1 LVTDSSTH
9 PYDAL
14 TPDVILDAVE
24 TYGVHC
30 TGELLALN
38 SYENRVY
45 RVGTEEQGPLAVKFY
60 RPGRWSDDA
69 ILEEHR
75 FTLMLEE
82 HEIPVVAPM
91 RDRDGSSLNTFSDF
105 RFALF
110 PWQPGRVPELNHPD
124 DFAIVGRYL
133 GRLHALGKTESFRH
147 RPTITIEAFGIDAVS
162 WIREHGFIPAHLEA
176 AYDSLTEQLLKVIG
190 DRFASTSVSNIRLH
204 GDCHLSNIL
213 WTDTG
218 PHIVDFDD
226 CRMGPAVQDL
236 WMLLAGE
243 REDQEQQ
250 LANVLAGYNQFCD
263 FSTTQLNLIE
273 SLRTLR
279 MLHYSAWL
287 AKRWDDPAFPFAFPW
302 FNTTRYWE
310 EHILSLREQQA
321 ALEEPPLVFER
332 ELAG

>member
-1 LVTDSSTH
+1 MTDDNRTH
-9 PYDAL
+9 PYDDL

-24 TYGVHC
+24 TYGLFC
-30 TGELLALN
+30 TGELMPLN

-45 RVGTEEQGPLAVKFY
+45 RVGIEDGAPVAVKFY
-60 RPGRWSDDA
+60 RPARWTDEA

-75 FTLMLEE
+75 FATMLME

-91 RDRDGSSLNTFSDF
+91 PDGDGNTLNSHRGF

-110 PWQPGRVPELNHPD
+110 PWQPGRVPELNRPE

-133 GRLHALGKTESFRH
+133 GRLHALGKTEAFLH
-147 RPTITIEAFGIDAVS
+147 RPTITLDTFGTEAVTYLRS
-162 WIREHGFIPAHLEA
+162 EGFIPAHLEA
-176 AYDSLTEQLLKVIG
+176 AYDSLTEQLLARIDQALTDTG
-190 DRFASTSVSNIRLH
+190 ASMIRLH
-204 GDCHLSNIL
+204 GDCHLGNLL
-213 WTDTG
+213 WTDSG

-236 WMLLAGE
+236 WMLFAGE
-243 REDQEQQ
+243 RAEQEQQ
-250 LANVLAGYNQFCD
+250 LANVLSAYTEFCE
-263 FSTTQLNLIE
+263 FNMAELQLIE

-287 AKRWDDPAFPFAFPW
+287 AQRWDDPAFPMAFPW
-302 FNTTRYWE
+302 FNSTRYWE

-321 ALEEPPLVFER
+321 ALNEPPLVYDR

>member
-1 LVTDSSTH
+1 MTDKSDSH

-14 TPDVILDAVE
+14 TPDVILDAAE

-30 TGELLALN
+30 TGELMALN

-45 RVGTEEQGPLAVKFY
+45 RIGTEEQGPLAAKFY

-69 ILEEHR
+69 ILEEHY
-75 FTLMLEE
+75 FTGMLEE
-82 HEIPVVAPM
+82 HEIPVVAPIV
-91 RDRDGSSLNTFSDF
+91 DNNGKSLNTFSGF

-110 PWQPGRVPELNHPD
+110 PWQPGRVPELNRPD

-133 GRLHALGKTESFRH
+133 GRLHALARTEPFRY
-147 RPTITIEAFGIDAVS
+147 RPTITIDSFGKEAVTY
-162 WIREHGFIPAHLEA
+162 IRRNNFIPMHLEA
-176 AYDSLTEQLLKVIG
+176 AYDSLTAQLLQLVG
-190 DRFASTSVSNIRLH
+190 QHLDATDASNIRLH
-204 GDCHLSNIL
+204 GDCHLGNIL
-213 WTDTG
+213 WTETG

-226 CRMGPAVQDL
+226 CRMGPAIQDL
-236 WMLLAGE
+236 WMLLSGE
-243 REDQEQQ
+243 REEQEKQ
-250 LANVLAGYNQFCD
+250 LANILTGYLQFCD
-263 FSTTQLNLIE
+263 FNFSELVLIE

-287 AKRWDDPAFPFAFPW
+287 AQRWDDPAFPIAFPW
-302 FNTTRYWE
+302 FNSTRYWE

-321 ALEEPPLVFER
+321 LLSEPPLEFNR

>member
-1 LVTDSSTH
+1 LTADNTTH
-9 PYDAL
+9 PYDSL

-30 TGELLALN
+30 TGELLPLN

-45 RVGTEEQGPLAVKFY
+45 RVGTEEQGPVAVKFY

-69 ILEEHR
+69 ILEEHA
-75 FTLMLEE
+75 FTLMLEQ
-82 HEIPVVAPM
+82 HEIPVVAPV
-91 RDRDGSSLNTFSDF
+91 RDADGRSLNRFSGF
-105 RFALF
+105 RFSLF
-110 PWQPGRVPELNHPD
+110 PWQPGRVPELNRPE

-133 GRLHALGKTESFRH
+133 GRLHALGKTEPFQH
-147 RPTITIEAFGIDAVS
+147 RPTLTIEAYGIDAVAY
-162 WIREHGFIPAHLEA
+162 IREHDFMPAHLET
-176 AYDSLTEQLLKVIG
+176 AYDSLTAQLLGMIS
-190 DRFASTSVSNIRLH
+190 DRFAATRIANIRLH
-204 GDCHLSNIL
+204 GDCHLSNLL

-243 REDQEQQ
+243 REEQEQQ
-250 LANVLAGYNQFCD
+250 LANVLVGYTQFCD
-263 FSTTQLNLIE
+263 FSTAQLGLIE

-287 AKRWDDPAFPFAFPW
+287 AQRWDDPAFPFAFPW

-321 ALEEPPLVFER
+321 ALAEPPLEFHR